1 MASATATYDLKIDAK
16 QNEHQLLAAMYEA
29 ATAIGNDQLSS
40 LAACIV
46 RIANSLKNELR
57 KHRVAHDAPDA
68 NVPPGPYAAPN
79 AAAIDAWIADAEN
92 DLHEQFDDLN
102 SEFDAIYAQYKIN
115 GNAAGMQAQRTR
127 MRRTKLMKL
136 NAIMRRG
143 ILAAVQGQTLLITSL
158 TRTTSAQRLRHWI
171 KSPARMRLES

>member
-1 MASATATYDLKIDAK
+1 MAATATYDLKIVAK

-57 KHRVAHDAPDA
+57 KDRVAYDAPNA
-68 NVPPGPYAAPN
+68 NVPPGPYVAPDD
-79 AAAIDAWIADAEN
+79 AAIDAWIADAEN

-102 SEFDAIYAQYKIN
+102 SELMPSTRSARSTETPQACRHSAYACGAPN
-115 GNAAGMQAQRTR
+115 
-127 MRRTKLMKL
+127 
-136 NAIMRRG
+136 
-143 ILAAVQGQTLLITSL
+143 S
-158 TRTTSAQRLRHWI
+158 
-171 KSPARMRLES
+171 

>member
-1 MASATATYDLKIDAK
+1 MAATATYDLKIDAK

-68 NVPPGPYAAPN
+68 NVPPGPYVAPN
-79 AAAIDAWIADAEN
+79 AEAIYVWIADAEN
-92 DLHEQFDDLN
+92 DLHEWRVLAKRGRPQVPTL
-102 SEFDAIYAQYKIN
+102 
-115 GNAAGMQAQRTR
+115 
-127 MRRTKLMKL
+127 RR
-136 NAIMRRG
+136 
-143 ILAAVQGQTLLITSL
+143 
-158 TRTTSAQRLRHWI
+158 
-171 KSPARMRLES
+171 